1 MPQNSENGKN
11 DLKFTSKLSQTPIF
25 YGCVSTIAL
34 FCSLLI
40 AQDVGFEYRIDIIKT
55 ILNELDNSAKECLE
69 QLNDSR
75 LKNQGKCV
83 DFMISIDGQIT
94 TDLISHCGAIR
105 SWRENYVENAN
116 SSNETVEANQ
126 QRMRDVEYFCG
137 ENFLQKRTVNVSAA
151 FDLLTNKRFEEF
163 SNLSISRRISEL
175 QFINAQNKERRFLRE
190 SVMRQNQRQ
199 QSESD
204 NRINELERELIRQ
217 QINSAPYPQN

>member
-1 MPQNSENGKN
+1 M
-11 DLKFTSKLSQTPIF
+11 KFTSKLSQTLIF

-40 AQDVGFEYRIDIIKT
+40 AQDVRFEYRLDIIKT

-83 DFMISIDGQIT
+83 DFMTSIDGQIT

-105 SWRENYVENAN
+105 SWRENYVENSN
-116 SSNETVEANQ
+116 SSNETVETNL

-175 QFINAQNKERRFLRE
+175 QFINAENKERRFLRE